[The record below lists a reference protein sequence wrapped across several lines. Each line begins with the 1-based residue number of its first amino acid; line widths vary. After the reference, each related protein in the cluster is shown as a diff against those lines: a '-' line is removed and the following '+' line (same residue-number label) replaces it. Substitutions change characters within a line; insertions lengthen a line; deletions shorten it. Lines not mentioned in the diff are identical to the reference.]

1 MKIYTPLWIVFRDDK
16 DSEIAKEL
24 LPRYESL
31 IFKYWIAFMD
41 DVCNML
47 NGLSKSVDCE
57 RAFSLQNIVKTKLR
71 NRLTVKSTSDLM
83 RCSRDGDSIKKFNW
97 EHHLDAFLVS
107 KNRRIQ

>member
-1 MKIYTPLWIVFRDDK
+1 MGGFPTILK
-16 DSEIAKEL
+16 L
-24 LPRYESL
+24 LQISVTLAP
-31 IFKYWIAFMD
+31 
-41 DVCNML
+41 
-47 NGLSKSVDCE
+47 GSVDCE

-71 NRLTVKSTSDLM
+71 NRLTVESTSDLM